1 MAKQV
6 VSLRLEVET
15 AEWIRSYAKERG
27 CSQAEVVELGCR
39 ALREDARGGVP
50 DLPAVEVPSREEQAA
65 NKAALKEAR
74 VRVEGGETYADIMRG
89 RQANLNRRSS

>member
-1 MAKQV
+1 
-6 VSLRLEVET
+6 LEAAVDSWLDDST
-15 AEWIRSYAKERG
+15 R
-27 CSQAEVVELGCR
+27 
-39 ALREDARGGVP
+39 GVP
-50 DLPAVEVPSREEQAA
+50 DLPVSTEPTREQQEA